1 MKIESVYFK
10 SNSLF
15 GNFIG
20 PWFTSRNITS
30 QEYTNKSEDA
40 DDGIDGLV
48 IFSENQEVDRDILEV
63 KAYFDRR
70 QKPVHKIDI
79 NGTVMVAVSNLDLW
93 IERNGCKKILFLGPD
108 SMVKNSN
115 LERLFNS
122 LH

>member
-10 SNSLF
+10 SNTLF

-63 KAYFDRR
+63 KASL
-70 QKPVHKIDI
+70 IDVK
-79 NGTVMVAVSNLDLW
+79 NQFRKLT
-93 IERNGCKKILFLGPD
+93 
-108 SMVKNSN
+108 SMVP
-115 LERLFNS
+115 
-122 LH
+122 